1 MTSKYENQWCSFQN
15 NNFGYFQC
23 RRLPNYFL
31 QNVNHFRGKSPAALD
46 SAAKSIWR
54 LFREL
59 ITNPDALE
67 TL

>member
-1 MTSKYENQWCSFQN
+1 MKINGVAFKIIILV
-15 NNFGYFQC
+15 YFQC